1 MNRYPTW
8 KNLFIIFAVLAGFIY
23 TAPNFYEVVPYIQI
37 SEARIYKKID
47 TIAIERIKNII
58 SDSNV
63 KKYSVSIEKDNS
75 ITIKLS
81 SSDDQFCLLEK
92 LNQNLNTGSNKSN
105 VYNITI
111 GMTSITPSFMRIFDL
126 LGAKPMSLG
135 LDLRGG
141 VHLLIEVDTE
151 AAVESKYA
159 ETAMEIKSILNR
171 KKIIAKVD
179 RNKNN
184 ILVKLHKLSDK
195 NEAIRNIKKQWLD
208 DDIFIEENGYNQSS
222 ISVSF
227 SKKFLETIK
236 INAVSQNIS
245 TLNKRISGISD
256 SEPIIQQQGSK
267 RIIVQ
272 LPGKQDISKAKDL
285 IGRTAK
291 LEVRMIDDSQAT
303 KNLFK
308 SGLLPFGLEN
318 IRDHNGNDTFVYKQ
332 PILTSSN
339 IKDARYG
346 RDAQSR
352 QPSVNLTLDSKGSR
366 IFKDVTRDNINKR
379 MAIILFENGIGEIIT
394 APFIRSEIPSG
405 QVQISGAMSPE
416 EAAEISIL
424 LRSGLLAAPM
434 KIVEERTIGPSL
446 GLNNIEK
453 GLKSTV
459 YGFISVVCFITSYY
473 GLFGLFS
480 SIGLIINVILLIAC
494 LSVMQVSINLP
505 GIAAIALTVGMAID
519 SNVLINERIREELRN
534 GNNPQKAI
542 YYGFKRA
549 WATILD
555 SNITA
560 LIVGLSL
567 LTLGSGTVRG
577 FAIVHCLG
585 IMTSMFS
592 SVLCVRMMVN
602 FWYGKRE
609 NLSKISIGEV
619 WKPKNNN

>member
-1 MNRYPTW
+1 MNRYPAW
-8 KNLFIIFAVLAGFIY
+8 KNLLITFAVLVGVIY
-23 TAPNFYEVVPYIQI
+23 MAPNFYELVPFIQI
-37 SEARIYKKID
+37 SETRTQKKID
-47 TIAIERIKNII
+47 SIFLEKIKNII
-58 SDSNV
+58 SDSNL
-63 KKYSVSIEKDNS
+63 KKYSLSIETDNS
-75 ITIKLS
+75 VKINLFS
-81 SSDDQFCLLEK
+81 AEDQSFLLEK
-92 LNQNLNTGSNKSN
+92 LDKNLNKDSNKIN
-105 VYNITI
+105 IYNITV
-111 GMTSITPSFMRIFDL
+111 GMNSITPGFMRIFDFI
-126 LGAKPMSLG
+126 GAKPMSLG

-141 VHLLIEVDTE
+141 VHFLIEVDTE
-151 AAVESKYA
+151 AAVESKYD
-159 ETAMEIKSILNR
+159 ETAMEVRSILNR
-171 KKIIAKVD
+171 KKIISKVE
-179 RNKNN
+179 RNRGE
-184 ILVKLHKLSDK
+184 ILVKFNKLTDK
-195 NEAIRNIKKQWLD
+195 NETIKNIKKQWQD
-208 DDIFIEENGYNQSS
+208 DDLFIEESRQNQSS
-222 ISVSF
+222 IKISF
-227 SKKFLETIK
+227 SKKFLEKIK
-236 INAVSQNIS
+236 TNAVSQNIS

-291 LEVRMIDDSQAT
+291 LEVRMVDDTHST

-308 SGLLPFGLEN
+308 KGGLPFGIEN
-318 IRDHNGNDTFVYKQ
+318 IKDHNGNNTFIYKH

-339 IKDARYG
+339 IKDAHYG
-346 RDAQSR
+346 RDPQTR
-352 QPSVNLTLDSKGSR
+352 QPSVNLTLDSKGAR

-394 APFIRSEIPSG
+394 APFIRSEISGG

-416 EAAEISIL
+416 EAAEISVL

-434 KIVEERTIGPSL
+434 KIIEEKTIGPSL

-453 GLKSTV
+453 GLKSTI
-459 YGFISVVCFITSYY
+459 YGFISVVFFITIYY
-473 GLFGLFS
+473 GVFGLFS
-480 SIGLIINVILLIAC
+480 SIGLIINLILLVAL
-494 LSVMQVSINLP
+494 LSVLQVSINLP

-534 GNNPQKAI
+534 GNNPQESI

-549 WATILD
+549 WSTILD
-555 SNITA
+555 SNFTA

-585 IMTSMFS
+585 IITSMFS

-602 FWYGKRE
+602 FWYGKRA

-619 WKPKNNN
+619 WKPKKNN